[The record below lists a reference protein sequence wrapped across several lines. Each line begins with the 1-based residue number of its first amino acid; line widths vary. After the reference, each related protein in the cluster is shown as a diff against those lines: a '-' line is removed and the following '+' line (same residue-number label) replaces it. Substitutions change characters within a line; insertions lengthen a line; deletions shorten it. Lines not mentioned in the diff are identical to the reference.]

1 MENNIVGGFCSMKLT
16 DFVVESAIITELKA
30 TEKEAI
36 IREMLCSL
44 KDAQKINNKDVEN
57 IIKSVMK
64 REELGSTGI
73 GKGVAVPHTKHDA
86 VKKIVGTVARS
97 THGVDFNALDG
108 EPVHLFF
115 LLLSP
120 NDSAGSHLAALERI
134 STVIR
139 DNDFRR
145 FMRDASGKEGII
157 EIIKEVDGIQV

>member
-1 MENNIVGGFCSMKLT
+1 MKLT
-16 DFVVESAIITELKA
+16 DFIVEGAIITEIKA
-30 TEKEAI
+30 AEKEAV
-36 IREMLCSL
+36 IREMVCSL
-44 KDAQKINNKDVEN
+44 KDAEKINARDVEN
-57 IIKSVMK
+57 IIKSLIK

-73 GKGVAVPHTKHDA
+73 GKGVAVPHTKHDS
-86 VKKIVGTVARS
+86 VKKIMGTIARS
-97 THGVDFNALDG
+97 MQGVDFNALDG

-145 FMRDASGKEGII
+145 FMREANGKEGMI
-157 EIIKEVDGIQV
+157 EILHEVDGIQI

>member
-1 MENNIVGGFCSMKLT
+1 MKLT
-16 DFVVESAIITELKA
+16 DFIVEDAIITEIKA
-30 TEKEAI
+30 TGKEAV
-36 IREMLCSL
+36 IREMLNSL
-44 KDAQKINNKDVEN
+44 KEAQKIDNKDVEG
-57 IIKSVMK
+57 IIKSLMK

-73 GKGVAVPHTKHDA
+73 GKGVAVPHTKHDSI
-86 VKKIVGTVARS
+86 KKIMGVIARS
-97 THGVDFNALDG
+97 TQGVDFNALDG

-145 FMRDASGKEGII
+145 FMREANGKVGMI
-157 EIIKEVDGIQV
+157 EILKEVDGLQV

>member
-1 MENNIVGGFCSMKLT
+1 
-16 DFVVESAIITELKA
+16 
-30 TEKEAI
+30 
-36 IREMLCSL
+36 
-44 KDAQKINNKDVEN
+44 
-57 IIKSVMK
+57 MK

-73 GKGVAVPHTKHDA
+73 GKGVAVPHTKHDCI
-86 VKKIVGTVARS
+86 KKITGTIARS

-145 FMRDASGKEGII
+145 FMREADGKVGII
-157 EIIKEVDGIQV
+157 EILREVDGIQV

>member
-1 MENNIVGGFCSMKLT
+1 MKLT
-16 DFVVESAIITELKA
+16 DFIVEDAIITEITA
-30 TEKEAI
+30 TEKEAV
-36 IREMLCSL
+36 IREMVNSL
-44 KDAQKINNKDVEN
+44 QDAQKINKKDIEN
-57 IIKSVMK
+57 IIRSLMK

-73 GKGVAVPHTKHDA
+73 GKGVAVPHTKHDS
-86 VKKIVGTVARS
+86 VKKIMGTIARS
-97 THGVDFNALDG
+97 TQGVDFNALDG

-145 FMRDASGKEGII
+145 FMREADGKVGII
-157 EIIKEVDGIQV
+157 EILREVDGIQV

>member
-1 MENNIVGGFCSMKLT
+1 MKLT
-16 DFVVESAIITELKA
+16 DFIVEDAIITEIKA
-30 TEKEAI
+30 TGKEAVI
-36 IREMLCSL
+36 GEMLSSL
-44 KDAQKINNKDVEN
+44 KDAQKISTKDVES
-57 IIKSVMK
+57 IIKSLMK

-73 GKGVAVPHTKHDA
+73 GKGVAVPHTKHNSI
-86 VKKIVGTVARS
+86 KKIIGTIARS
-97 THGVDFNALDG
+97 TQGVDFNALDG

-145 FMRDASGKEGII
+145 FMREAKGKAGII
-157 EIIKEVDGIQV
+157 EILKEVDGVQV

>member
-1 MENNIVGGFCSMKLT
+1 MEEGYRMKLT
-16 DFVVESAIITELKA
+16 DFIVEEAIITELKA
-30 TEKEAI
+30 NNKESV
-36 IREMLCSL
+36 IREMVCSL
-44 KDAQKINNKDVEN
+44 KDTQKIQSKDVEN
-57 IIKSVMK
+57 VIKSLLK

-73 GKGVAVPHTKHDA
+73 GKGVAVPHTKHDCT
-86 VKKIVGTVARS
+86 KKIIGTVARS
-97 THGVDFNALDG
+97 TDGIDFNALDG

-145 FMRDASGKEGII
+145 FMREAHGKDGMIDI
-157 EIIKEVDGIQV
+157 LKEVDGIQV

>member
-1 MENNIVGGFCSMKLT
+1 MKLT
-16 DFVVESAIITELKA
+16 DFIVEEAIITELKA
-30 TEKEAI
+30 TDKEAV
-36 IREMLCSL
+36 IREMVSSL
-44 KDAQKINNKDVEN
+44 KDVQKINTKDFEN
-57 IIKSVMK
+57 IIKSLMK

-73 GKGVAVPHTKHDA
+73 GKGVAVPHTKHDTI
-86 VKKIVGTVARS
+86 KKIMGTVARA
-97 THGVDFNALDG
+97 TNGVDFNALDG

-145 FMRDASGKEGII
+145 FMRETEGKAGML
-157 EIIKEVDGIQV
+157 EILKEVDGIQV

>member
-1 MENNIVGGFCSMKLT
+1 MKLT
-16 DFVVESAIITELKA
+16 DFIVEDAIITEITA
-30 TEKEAI
+30 TEKEAV
-36 IREMLCSL
+36 IREMVNSL
-44 KDAQKINNKDVEN
+44 QDAQKINKKDVEN
-57 IIKSVMK
+57 IIRSLMK

-73 GKGVAVPHTKHDA
+73 GKGVAVPHTKHDS
-86 VKKIVGTVARS
+86 VKKIMGTIARS
-97 THGVDFNALDG
+97 TQGVDFNALDG

-145 FMRDASGKEGII
+145 FMREADGKVGMI
-157 EIIKEVDGIQV
+157 EILREVDGIQV